1 MDNMNKKVDQSQE
14 LREAKATNKKLMKAI
29 KEKEKQQFETH
40 VVLKTLAKTSIK
52 SEESH
57 KLELEKIVE
66 KAKKN
71 VKIDILSNGPDMPNA
86 PGINNG

>member
-1 MDNMNKKVDQSQE
+1 MEHMNKKVDQSQE
-14 LREAKATNKKLMKAI
+14 LREARAINKKLMKEI

-57 KLELEKIVE
+57 K
-66 KAKKN
+66 
-71 VKIDILSNGPDMPNA
+71 
-86 PGINNG
+86 

>member
-1 MDNMNKKVDQSQE
+1 MEHMNKKVDQSQE
-14 LREAKATNKKLMKAI
+14 LREARATNKKLIKTI
-29 KEKEKQQFETH
+29 KEKEKQQFETN
-40 VVLKTLAKTSIK
+40 VVLKTLAKISIK

-66 KAKKN
+66 KSKKN
-71 VKIDILSNGPDMPNA
+71 LKIDILSNGPDMPNA